1 MSNLKA
7 TPGPWVIGAIE
18 SGRVAIDGPNGE
30 EITGYIDLDDA
41 HLILA
46 APELYAAL
54 EELCRYADDSND
66 CQYGTLSTRLVKDIA
81 RAALAKARGEIND

>member
-1 MSNLKA
+1 MNNLKA
-7 TPGPWVIGAIE
+7 TPGPWAIGAIE

-46 APELYAAL
+46 AHDLYEAL
-54 EELCRYADDSND
+54 EMMWDTACTNASCLPSKQAFI
-66 CQYGTLSTRLVKDIA
+66 KA
-81 RAALAKARGEIND
+81 HAALAKARGEIND